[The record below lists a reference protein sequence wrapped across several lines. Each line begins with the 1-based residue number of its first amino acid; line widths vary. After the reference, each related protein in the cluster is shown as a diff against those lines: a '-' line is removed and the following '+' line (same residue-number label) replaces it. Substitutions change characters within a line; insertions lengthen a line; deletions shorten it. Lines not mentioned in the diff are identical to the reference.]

1 MEKANVQTLMD
12 RLAIS
17 ASVLCMLHC
26 VATPLLLIAAP
37 VISSTF
43 LADEAFHQALV
54 MFVLP
59 TSLLALFLGCK
70 NHRDN
75 QVLVL
80 GGLGLTTLVAVA
92 FFGHDLL
99 GEIGEKVA
107 TVISGAMLAFAHLR
121 NYRLCKQSHCQ
132 H

>member
-17 ASVLCMLHC
+17 ASLLCMLHC
-26 VATPLLLIAAP
+26 IVTPLLLVAAP

-54 MFVLP
+54 IFVLP

-70 NHRDN
+70 SHKDA
-75 QVLVL
+75 QVLLL
-80 GGLGLTTLVAVA
+80 GGFGLAALVSVA

-99 GEIGEKVA
+99 GETGEKVA
-107 TVISGAMLAFAHLR
+107 TVISGAMLAFAHVR
-121 NYRLCKQSHCQ
+121 NYRLCRKDNCDG
-132 H
+132 